1 MNTISSFHRQMQ
13 QVKDDILAMAG
24 LVEQSIH
31 DAAEALARR
40 DASLAL
46 AVIQGDRRI
55 DIMQN
60 GIEERCIALLATQQ
74 PVAVDLRFLS
84 AVIKICA
91 YLERMGDQAVNLAQR
106 SQALEELSPTE
117 VPATLLEMAQLA
129 QEMTR
134 DCMDA
139 FAAGDVRLANALLGR
154 DDDLDNLNR
163 HILEEMV
170 HWMASENRLVRR
182 GVEFVLAGRHL
193 ERIGDEACN
202 IAEEVVY
209 LVEGRVIRHL
219 GRPEGQ
225 PQPSVGPL

>member
-1 MNTISSFHRQMQ
+1 MNNISYFHRQMQ
-13 QVKDDILAMAG
+13 QVKDDILTMAG

-31 DAAEALARR
+31 DAAEAMARR
-40 DASLAL
+40 DPVLAL
-46 AVIQGDRRI
+46 AVIKGDRRI

-60 GIEERCIALLATQQ
+60 QIEERCITLLATQQ

-106 SQALEELSPTE
+106 SQTLEELLHTD
-117 VPATLLEMAQLA
+117 VPATLLTMAEIA

-134 DCMDA
+134 GCMDA
-139 FAAGDVRLANALLGR
+139 FAAGDVLLANGIIKR
-154 DDDLDNLNR
+154 DDDLDSLNR

-170 HWMASENRLVRR
+170 QWMASENRLLRR
-182 GVEFVLAGRHL
+182 GVEFILSGRHL
-193 ERIGDEACN
+193 ERIGDEATN

-219 GRPEGQ
+219 GRDPEA
-225 PQPSVGPL
+225 SVGPL

>member
-1 MNTISSFHRQMQ
+1 MNNISYFHRQMQ
-13 QVKDDILAMAG
+13 QVKDDILTMAG

-40 DASLAL
+40 DSGLAL
-46 AVIQGDRRI
+46 AVIKGDRRI

-60 GIEERCIALLATQQ
+60 RIEERCITLLATQQ
-74 PVAVDLRFLS
+74 PVAGDLRFLAS
-84 AVIKICA
+84 VIKICA

-106 SQALEELSPTE
+106 SQALDELLPTE
-117 VPATLLEMAQLA
+117 VPATILNMAEVA
-129 QEMTR
+129 EEMTHG
-134 DCMDA
+134 CMDA
-139 FAAGDVRLANALLGR
+139 LAAGDVALANGIIGR

-170 HWMASENRLVRR
+170 QWMASENRLVRR
-182 GVEFVLAGRHL
+182 GVEFILVGRHL
-193 ERIGDEACN
+193 ERIGDEATN

-219 GRPEGQ
+219 GREAAS
-225 PQPSVGPL
+225 SVGPL

>member
-1 MNTISSFHRQMQ
+1 MNNISYFHRQMQ
-13 QVKDDILAMAG
+13 QVKDDILTMAG

-40 DASLAL
+40 DSGLAL
-46 AVIQGDRRI
+46 AVIKGDRRI

-60 GIEERCIALLATQQ
+60 RIEERCITLLATQQ
-74 PVAVDLRFLS
+74 PVAGDLRFLAS
-84 AVIKICA
+84 VIKICA

-106 SQALEELSPTE
+106 SQALDELLPTE
-117 VPATLLEMAQLA
+117 VPVTILNMAEVA
-129 QEMTR
+129 EEMTR
-134 DCMDA
+134 GCMDA
-139 FAAGDVRLANALLGR
+139 LAAGDVALANGIIGR

-170 HWMASENRLVRR
+170 QWMASENRLVRR
-182 GVEFVLAGRHL
+182 GVEFILAGRHL
-193 ERIGDEACN
+193 ERIGDEATN

-219 GRPEGQ
+219 GREAAA
-225 PQPSVGPL
+225 SVGPL